1 MTIVCIVSIVVAAL
15 TAISPIVLFLNDY
28 RRIPSKGVDL
38 VASLVLICGCAICVG
53 ATVILSLV
61 LLCG

>member
-15 TAISPIVLFLNDY
+15 TAISPIVILLNDY
-28 RRIPSKGVDL
+28 RRIPSNGIDF
-38 VASLVLICGCAICVG
+38 VARLVLICGCAICVG
-53 ATVILSLV
+53 ATVMFSLV